1 MDITQTKSEGLI
13 REFDLVFSSKEI
25 EEKLE
30 QRLMKLGQSLKVD
43 GFRPG
48 KVPLP
53 ILKQRYESNVK
64 SEVLEQALQDGTR
77 QIIDQ
82 HKLRVALQP
91 EVTIKDDHNS
101 EGLRGGVVI
110 ELLPDIEKID
120 LSKIK
125 LEQLV
130 SQVDDNEVEEALE
143 NIRKNHAALKPADE
157 KTRAKKGH
165 VVHLAFKGTLEGKAI
180 AGGSSEGMDLEL
192 GSETFIPGFE
202 ENLVGLKAGEKKEF
216 DINFPE
222 EYQAKDL
229 AGKTA
234 HFAIEIK
241 EIKEKVVPELTLEF
255 AQKFEKSSIDDLKK
269 SVWEQL
275 AENHN
280 HMSFLDAKRTIMD
293 QFAENFTFDVPQ
305 GLVELEF
312 KSIWEQLQ
320 REKSQTSDGKKKG
333 KKDPAEDDEQEL
345 KKQYRQIAERR
356 VRLGLL
362 LAEIGREH
370 NIVVSQKVFERA
382 LMREAMKYPG
392 MERKVI
398 DYYHSNK
405 QAQAA
410 LRAPLFEDRVIELI
424 LEKATVHKKEV
435 LFAELKKRF
444 YEITEEDEV

>member
-1 MDITQTKSEGLI
+1 MDITQTKSEGLV

-30 QRLMKLGQSLKVD
+30 QRLMKLGQSLKID

-48 KVPLP
+48 KIPLP
-53 ILKQRYESNVK
+53 ILKQRYESSVK

-82 HKLRVALQP
+82 YKLRVALQP
-91 EVTIKDDHNS
+91 EVTIEDNHNS
-101 EGLRGGVVI
+101 QALRGSVVM

-120 LSKIK
+120 LSKVK

-130 SQVDDNEVEEALE
+130 SLVDNKEVEEAIE
-143 NIRKNHAALKPADE
+143 NLRKNHAALKPVDE

-165 VVHLAFKGTLEGKAI
+165 VVYLTFKGTVEGRAI
-180 AGGSSEGMDLEL
+180 AGGSSDGMDLEL

-202 ENLVGLKAGEKKEF
+202 ENLIGLKAGDKKEF

-269 SVWEQL
+269 SIWEQL

-293 QFAENFTFDVPQ
+293 QFSEKFTFDIPQ

-320 REKSQTSDGKKKG
+320 REMSQTSDGKK
-333 KKDPAEDDEQEL
+333 DPVEDDEEEL

-370 NIVVSQKVFERA
+370 NIVVSQKAFERA